1 MPILNLFE
9 ELDILIELQFPD
21 FVYATSSD
29 EEKIA
34 FSKYINSFP
43 SQRILLISA
52 TIFNF
57 YFVVAGLKEIHIETL
72 LKDGDHNTKK
82 MLFFNMSTPGFLSQV
97 SDFVAELDR
106 RDKTTE
112 NSTRLKNILQYL
124 SDNKYII

>member
-1 MPILNLFE
+1 MPTLNQFE

-21 FVYATSSD
+21 FVYATNSD

-34 FSKYINSFP
+34 FSKYINSLP
-43 SQRILLISA
+43 SQRILLTSA
-52 TIFNF
+52 TILNF

-72 LKDGDHNTKK
+72 IKDGDYNMKK
-82 MLFFNMSTPGFLSQV
+82 IIFLNKSTQEFSRQV
-97 SDFVAELDR
+97 SDFANELDR

>member
-1 MPILNLFE
+1 MPTLNPFE

-34 FSKYINSFP
+34 FSKYITSFP

-72 LKDGDHNTKK
+72 VKDGDHNTKK
-82 MLFFNMSTPGFLSQV
+82 VLFSNMSTPGFLNQV
-97 SDFVAELDR
+97 SDFAAELDR
-106 RDKTTE
+106 RGKTTE